1 MPSSDMLDTIVD
13 YIAVN
18 YMDSIT
24 IEDLERVAGMSRFV
38 ITRQFQR
45 TFKDSPMRWIWR
57 FRVDKAA
64 SLLCRYPEMPCRDI
78 AYFCGFGSPSHFCRL
93 FRGMRGSSPSLFRA
107 MDPAE
112 PDQALYN

>member
-1 MPSSDMLDTIVD
+1 MPSTDILDTIVD

-24 IEDLERVAGMSRFV
+24 IEDLERVAGLSRFV

-45 TFKDSPMRWIWR
+45 TFHDSPMRWIWR
-57 FRVDKAA
+57 FRVNKAA
-64 SLLCRYPEMPCRDI
+64 ILLNQYPEMSCRDI

-93 FRGMRGSSPSLFRA
+93 FRGIRGSSPSLFRVLDA
-107 MDPAE
+107 AE
-112 PDQALYN
+112 PDQALHN